1 MNKNKIKEYIEN
13 QFVEDYEE
21 IYKFMIDVNETLENM
36 SFHKYESYNQF
47 CIDIENSI
55 LETFIDSKIQ
65 TLTPKL
71 IVVALNNMIKY
82 KILKDDDYENKIRQY
97 FDDPDSVIDDINK
110 LKLKK
115 IENNFTT
122 PKQL

>member
-36 SFHKYESYNQF
+36 SFDKYESYNEF
-47 CIDIENSI
+47 CIDIEDSI
-55 LETFIDSKIQ
+55 LETVDSKIQ

-110 LKLKK
+110 LKLKNF
-115 IENNFTT
+115 ENN
-122 PKQL
+122 